1 MNGQPDRPP
10 EDDAGHE
17 DVAAQDD
24 TVAKAADTETAEEAN
39 TETAEEAIVPDAAA
53 VLAEAEAK
61 AGENWDK
68 YLRVAAELEN
78 VRKRAARDV
87 EKAHKFALER
97 IVADL
102 LEVRDS
108 LEMALTAGEES
119 SVENLKE
126 GNETTLKLLTTVMQR
141 YGVEDIDPLGEPFD
155 PNKHEAMTMQP
166 SADAEPDS
174 VLTVFQKGCALNG
187 RLLRPARV
195 VVAAEPAKD
204 AEKG

>member
-10 EDDAGHE
+10 EGDAE
-17 DVAAQDD
+17 VVEVAAQDD
-24 TVAKAADTETAEEAN
+24 TDATAAANEVAGDTPDSDDPLAQARAKAD
-39 TETAEEAIVPDAAA
+39 
-53 VLAEAEAK
+53 
-61 AGENWDK
+61 ENWDK
-68 YLRVAAELEN
+68 YVRLAAELEN

-108 LEMALTAGEES
+108 LEMAVSAGEES
-119 SVENLKE
+119 SFESLQA
-126 GNETTLKLLTTVMQR
+126 GNETTLKLLATVMQR
-141 YGVEDIDPLGEPFD
+141 YGVEEIDPLGEPFD
-155 PNKHEAMTMQP
+155 PNCHEAMTMQP

-174 VLTVFQKGCALNG
+174 VLTVFQKGYALNG

-195 VVAAEPAKD
+195 VVAIAPAD
-204 AEKG
+204 GTDRG

>member
-10 EDDAGHE
+10 EDDADIADKA
-17 DVAAQDD
+17 DVAAQEESAAQTVPVGDD
-24 TVAKAADTETAEEAN
+24 AVVSDSESALAAAHAKAD
-39 TETAEEAIVPDAAA
+39 
-53 VLAEAEAK
+53 
-61 AGENWDK
+61 ENWEK
-68 YLRVAAELEN
+68 YVRSAAELEN
-78 VRKRAARDV
+78 VRKRATRDV

-97 IVADL
+97 IVGDL

-108 LEMALTAGEES
+108 LEMALSAGDDSSIES
-119 SVENLKE
+119 LRE
-126 GNETTLKLLTTVMQR
+126 GNETTLRLLATTMQR

-155 PNKHEAMTMQP
+155 PNCHEAVTMQP

-174 VLTVFQKGCALNG
+174 VLTVFQKGYALNG

-195 VVAAEPAKD
+195 VVAAAPAEE

>member
-10 EDDAGHE
+10 EDDADDQE
-17 DVAAQDD
+17 VAAQDD
-24 TVAKAADTETAEEAN
+24 TVAETANSEEVEA
-39 TETAEEAIVPDAAA
+39 AEPGADDP
-53 VLAEAEAK
+53 LAEARAK
-61 AGENWDK
+61 ADENWDK
-68 YLRVAAELEN
+68 YLRLAAELEN

-108 LEMALTAGEES
+108 LEMALSTGDES
-119 SVENLKE
+119 SIENLKE
-126 GNETTLKLLTTVMQR
+126 GNETTLKLLATVMQR

-155 PNKHEAMTMQP
+155 PNRHEAMTMQP

-174 VLTVFQKGCALNG
+174 VLAVFQKGYALNG

-195 VVAAEPAKD
+195 VVAAPPAESAK
-204 AEKG
+204 KG

>member
-10 EDDAGHE
+10 EDDADIADKA
-17 DVAAQDD
+17 DVAAEEESAAQTAPVEDD
-24 TVAKAADTETAEEAN
+24 AVVSASESALAAAHAKAD
-39 TETAEEAIVPDAAA
+39 
-53 VLAEAEAK
+53 
-61 AGENWDK
+61 ENWEK
-68 YLRVAAELEN
+68 YVRSAAELEN
-78 VRKRAARDV
+78 VRKRATRDV

-97 IVADL
+97 IVGDL

-108 LEMALTAGEES
+108 LEMALSAGDDSSIES
-119 SVENLKE
+119 LRE
-126 GNETTLKLLTTVMQR
+126 GNETTLRLLATTMQR

-155 PNKHEAMTMQP
+155 PNCHEAVTMQP

-174 VLTVFQKGCALNG
+174 VLTVFQKGYALNG

-195 VVAAEPAKD
+195 VVAAAPAEE

>member
-10 EDDAGHE
+10 EGDAE
-17 DVAAQDD
+17 VVAVAVQDD
-24 TVAKAADTETAEEAN
+24 TDATAAAKDAAGETPDSDDPLAQARAKAD
-39 TETAEEAIVPDAAA
+39 
-53 VLAEAEAK
+53 
-61 AGENWDK
+61 ENWDK
-68 YLRVAAELEN
+68 YVRLAAELEN

-108 LEMALTAGEES
+108 LEMAVSAGEES
-119 SVENLKE
+119 SFESLLA
-126 GNETTLKLLTTVMQR
+126 GNVTTLKLLTTVMQR
-141 YGVEDIDPLGEPFD
+141 YGVEEIDPLGEPFD
-155 PNKHEAMTMQP
+155 PNCHEAMTMQP

-174 VLTVFQKGCALNG
+174 VLTVFQKGYALNG

-195 VVAAEPAKD
+195 VVAIAPAD
-204 AEKG
+204 DSDQGENDNT